1 MDVKSGYEQ
10 LSDLERSQI
19 DNEIQED
26 LVVHLYQSARPGTIV
41 ASFISMVVFA
51 LFYRSA
57 DLRIL
62 IAWFAGFN
70 FTLILILAL
79 DFGYRKFYAT
89 WNSRQWGLAHALLM
103 VVCTAFWGGSFFLD
117 HTKDLIHQF
126 LSLGLLCMAASS
138 FSMVTVGMF
147 RLCLVSISCIL
158 LPMAT
163 WFFLQSLYYRLG
175 GAIIVLYLIFLLGM
189 NRRSTEWLIDSLKLS
204 KMLASFTHQAS
215 HDLLTDLPNQRL
227 MVQIIETAIEKA
239 KTTQQGFGII
249 CVAINRLESLNSM
262 GYQTGDLIVQA
273 LAKRLTTFL
282 EDMDQKSAGRV
293 RHTLTLPRS
302 NAFTVIVEPITLELM
317 NHSSQQLFEALES
330 PFSLGKRDTKI
341 SVSLGISFYPEHGDD
356 VKTLLSN
363 AYAAMFQA
371 KQRGGNQMEVYEPA
385 LLGETAPTLLELET
399 DLYHAVERKELL
411 VYYQPIIDIIE
422 GKIAGMEAL
431 VRWNHPQRGMVSPMD
446 FIPLAEET
454 GLINAIGEWVL
465 EEACTQT
472 VRWRAQGFPLKVAVN
487 LSAKQLWKGH
497 LPDIIANILDKTGIG
512 TQFLELEL
520 TETQI
525 LDKKLVPLIKAITN
539 KGISLSIDDFGTGY
553 SGLSYLR
560 FFDVGKIKVDK
571 SFVDDVTTN
580 DNSATIVCAIL
591 DMAKAMHIRT
601 LAEGVETKEQLDFL
615 RERGCQYIQ
624 GFYFSKPLST
634 EDFSEYLVGNKITAG

>member
-1 MDVKSGYEQ
+1 MDVQADYQK
-10 LSDLERSQI
+10 LSDLERQKI
-19 DNEIQED
+19 ETEIQKD
-26 LVVHLYQSARPGTIV
+26 LLERFYVSTRTGLITGFFGSFIVLAFIYHLAPFHYLMLWFTGLTCTQCLALCLDWAYRKKKIKWKPKTWSLLYKVLSVICTVFWGLGFFLNIANFEYQLASLAFLCMV
-41 ASFISMVVFA
+41 ASTFS
-51 LFYRSA
+51 
-57 DLRIL
+57 
-62 IAWFAGFN
+62 
-70 FTLILILAL
+70 T
-79 DFGYRKFYAT
+79 AT
-89 WNSRQWGLAHALLM
+89 
-103 VVCTAFWGGSFFLD
+103 
-117 HTKDLIHQF
+117 
-126 LSLGLLCMAASS
+126 LGLFKLCIICVS
-138 FSMVTVGMF
+138 F
-147 RLCLVSISCIL
+147 LL
-158 LPMAT
+158 LPAAI
-163 WFFLQSLYYRLG
+163 FFMLEPLFVYLLAG
-175 GAIIVLYLIFLLGM
+175 IVIILYLISLLGM
-189 NRRSTEWLIDSLKLS
+189 NKRNTVWLIDSLKLS

-227 MVQIIETAIEKA
+227 MVQLIDSAIEKA
-239 KTTQQGFGII
+239 KSTQQSFGII
-249 CVAINRLESLNSM
+249 CVAINRLESLNSI

-273 LAKRLTTFL
+273 LAKRLNIFL
-282 EDMDQKSAGRV
+282 ENMDQKSAGSV

-302 NAFTVIVEPITLELM
+302 NAFTVIVEPMTLESM
-317 NHSSQQLFEALES
+317 KHSSQQLFEALES

-363 AYAAMFQA
+363 AYTAMFQA
-371 KQRGGNQMEVYEPA
+371 KQRGGNQMEVYEPE
-385 LLGETAPTLLELET
+385 LGQTAPILLELET

-411 VYYQPIIDIIE
+411 VYYQPIIDIIS

-487 LSAKQLWKGH
+487 LSAKQFWKGN
-497 LPDIIANILDKTGIG
+497 LPDIIGNILDKTGIG

-634 EDFSEYLVGNKITAG
+634 EEFSKYLVGDGSF

>member
-1 MDVKSGYEQ
+1 MDVDGYQ
-10 LSDLERSQI
+10 ALSDLERTQI
-19 DNEIQED
+19 EHTIEDD
-26 LVVHLYQSARPGTIV
+26 LVVHLYQSTRSGTAV
-41 ASFISMVVFA
+41 AVFVSMVVFA
-51 LFYRSA
+51 LFYRTASFG
-57 DLRIL
+57 IL
-62 IAWFAGFN
+62 IAWFIGFN
-70 FTLILILAL
+70 LTLLLVFLLDLA
-79 DFGYRKFYAT
+79 YRKFGS
-89 WNSRQWGLAHALLM
+89 NSKLNNRQWGLIYAGLI
-103 VVCTAFWGGSFFLD
+103 VVCTMFWGASFFLD
-117 HTKDLIHQF
+117 SMQDPTHQF
-126 LSLGLLCMAASS
+126 LSLAVLCMAASS
-138 FSMVTVGMF
+138 FSTITVGMF
-147 RLCLVSISCIL
+147 RLCIISTGCIL
-158 LPMAT
+158 LPTAT
-163 WFFLQSLYYRLG
+163 WFLMQTSYHRLG
-175 GAIIVLYLIFLLGM
+175 GIFIVLYFVFLLTM
-189 NRRSTEWLIDSLKLS
+189 NRRSTEWLIHSLKLS

-227 MVQIIETAIEKA
+227 MVQIIEAAIEKA
-239 KTTQQGFGII
+239 KSTQQSFGII

-273 LAKRLTTFL
+273 LAKRLNIFL
-282 EDMDQKSAGRV
+282 EDMDQKSAGSV

-302 NAFTVIVEPITLELM
+302 NAFTVIVEPMTLELM
-317 NHSSQQLFEALES
+317 KHSSQQLFEALES

-363 AYAAMFQA
+363 AYTAMFQA
-371 KQRGGNQMEVYEPA
+371 KQRGGNQMEVYEPE
-385 LLGETAPTLLELET
+385 LGQTAPILLELET
-399 DLYHAVERKELL
+399 DLYRAVERKELL

-431 VRWNHPQRGMVSPMD
+431 VRWNHPQRGMISPMD
-446 FIPLAEET
+446 FIPLAEEI

-472 VRWRAQGFPLKVAVN
+472 VRWRAQGFPLKLAVN
-487 LSAKQLWKGH
+487 LSAKQLWKGN
-497 LPDIIANILDKTGIG
+497 LPDIIVNILEKTGIG
-512 TQFLELEL
+512 TEFLELEL

-525 LDKKLVPLIKAITN
+525 LDKKLVPLIKAITD

-560 FFDVGKIKVDK
+560 FFDVGKIKIDK

-624 GFYFSKPLST
+624 GFYFSKPLSS
-634 EDFSEYLVGNKITAG
+634 EDFSHYLTRGFVL

>member
-1 MDVKSGYEQ
+1 MDIQTDYQQ
-10 LSDLERSQI
+10 LSNLEREKI
-19 DNEIQED
+19 EIEIQED
-26 LVVHLYQSARPGTIV
+26 LVSRFYVATRTGLITGFF
-41 ASFISMVVFA
+41 ASFLVLAFMYYVAPFQYLMI
-51 LFYRSA
+51 
-57 DLRIL
+57 
-62 IAWFAGFN
+62 WFTGLTFVQS
-70 FTLILILAL
+70 LAL
-79 DFGYRKFYAT
+79 CVDWAYRKEKIKWQPKT
-89 WNSRQWGLAHALLM
+89 WSLLYK
-103 VVCTAFWGGSFFLD
+103 VLSVICTVFWGVGFFLNMQD
-117 HTKDLIHQF
+117 FEHQ
-126 LSLGLLCMAASS
+126 LGSLAFLCMVASS
-138 FSMVTVGMF
+138 FSTATVGLF
-147 RLCLVSISCIL
+147 KLCIVCVSCLL
-158 LPMAT
+158 LPSAA
-163 WFFLQSLYYRLG
+163 WFFLKQ
-175 GAIIVLYLIFLLGM
+175 AISYKLTGLVIVLYLLFLLGM
-189 NRRSTEWLIDSLKLS
+189 NRRSTAWIINSLRIS

-227 MVQIIETAIEKA
+227 MVQLIETAIEKA
-239 KTTQQGFGII
+239 KGAQQGFGLI

-262 GYQTGDLIVQA
+262 GYQTGDLILQG
-273 LAKRLTTFL
+273 LAKRLQSFL
-282 EDMDQKSAGRV
+282 EDLDQKSAGAV
-293 RHTLTLPRS
+293 QHTLTLPRS
-302 NAFTVIVEPITLELM
+302 NAFTVIVEPMTLESM
-317 NHSSQQLFEALES
+317 KRSSQQLFEALES

-341 SVSLGISFYPEHGDD
+341 SVSLGISFYPEHGED

-371 KQRGGNQMEVYEPA
+371 KQRGGNQMEVYEPELA
-385 LLGETAPTLLELET
+385 QTSPILLELET

-431 VRWNHPQRGMVSPMD
+431 VRWKHPQRGMISPMD

-472 VRWRAQGFPLKVAVN
+472 VRWRAQGFPLKLAVN
-487 LSAKQLWKGH
+487 LSAKQLWKGN
-497 LPDIIANILDKTGIG
+497 LPDIIGNILDKTGIG

-591 DMAKAMHIRT
+591 DMAKAMRIRT

-615 RERGCQYIQ
+615 REKGCQYIQ

-634 EDFSEYLVGNKITAG
+634 ADFSEYLVGNKITT